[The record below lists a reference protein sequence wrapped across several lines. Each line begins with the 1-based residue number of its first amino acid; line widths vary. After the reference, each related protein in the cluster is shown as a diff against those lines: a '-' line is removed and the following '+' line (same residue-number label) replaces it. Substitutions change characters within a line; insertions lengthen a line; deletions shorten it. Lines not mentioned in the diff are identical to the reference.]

1 MNRERPPP
9 DPERQCVPDI
19 ASRGDFLTRID
30 RKGMILGGSLPTTCL
45 VPVQPRV
52 TGNDVVKVVGIRGSV
67 SVWVS
72 QTSG

>member
-9 DPERQCVPDI
+9 RPREAMCQQTF

-30 RKGMILGGSLPTTCL
+30 RKGMILGGSLPTTRL

-52 TGNDVVKVVGIRGSV
+52 TGNDVVKVVGIRG
-67 SVWVS
+67 
-72 QTSG
+72 